1 MDDGQPGCCLQK
13 RDILR
18 GRTAVSRLFAEGRS
32 VRSGRVRLVFLERD
46 ASVADAGSSPV
57 RAMFVVSK
65 RNVASAVTRNRLKRL
80 MREAYRLERTE
91 VREYSLPGKA
101 GLLDLAFIYAGK
113 KPANISLHMVRRDI
127 RSLLE
132 DLSGRIGAG

>member
-1 MDDGQPGCCLQK
+1 MDDGTSEHRLRK

-18 GRTAVSRLFAEGRS
+18 GRTAVSRLFAEGKS
-32 VRSGRVRLVFLERD
+32 VRSGRVRLVFLDR
-46 ASVADAGSSPV
+46 SYTVADAGVPPV

-65 RNVASAVTRNRLKRL
+65 RSVASAAARNRLKRL

-91 VREYSLPGKA
+91 LRRLSLPEKV

-113 KPANISLHMVRRDI
+113 KPADISLRMVRRDI
-127 RSLLE
+127 KSLLN
-132 DLSGRIGAG
+132 DLAGRIGTG

>member
-1 MDDGQPGCCLQK
+1 MDDGKSEHRLRK

-18 GRTAVSRLFAEGRS
+18 GRTAVSRLFAEGKS

-46 ASVADAGSSPV
+46 SPVADAGIPPV

-65 RNVASAVTRNRLKRL
+65 RSVASATARNRLKRL

-91 VREYSLPGKA
+91 FRELCLPQKA
-101 GLLDLAFIYAGK
+101 GVLDLAFIYAGK
-113 KPANISLHMVRRDI
+113 KPADISLRMVRRDI
-127 RSLLE
+127 KSLLN
-132 DLSGRIGAG
+132 DLAGRTGAG